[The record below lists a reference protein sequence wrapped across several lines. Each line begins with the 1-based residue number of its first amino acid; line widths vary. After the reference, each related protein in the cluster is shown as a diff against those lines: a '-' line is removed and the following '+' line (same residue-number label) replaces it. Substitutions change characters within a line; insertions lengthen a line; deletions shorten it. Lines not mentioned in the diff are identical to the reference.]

1 MAGPRFDVLSRGL
14 TTLTYRGSHCMNS
27 RLPDYLPRLRRV
39 CCVSKIL
46 GGLRH
51 AHTATSPLGNPNDVV
66 LPEGIYTEIET
77 NTHHGCFLFF
87 QMFPYFRN
95 TNVGRPFK
103 SNDFHPIPMVDLE
116 TVHGNTVPFLSIFLI
131 DYTHEFRS
139 VQVMTP
145 QPPWIQKEVGGCER
159 GA

>member
-51 AHTATSPLGNPNDVV
+51 KHGDFSTRKPKRRSAARRDLHRDRDQHTPRVFFVFSNVSVFPKYKCRSSFQIERFSSHPN
-66 LPEGIYTEIET
+66 
-77 NTHHGCFLFF
+77 
-87 QMFPYFRN
+87 
-95 TNVGRPFK
+95 GRPRNCTWEHGSILIHL
-103 SNDFHPIPMVDLE
+103 SNRLHSRVPLRP
-116 TVHGNTVPFLSIFLI
+116 GNDSATPL
-131 DYTHEFRS
+131 DTERS
-139 VQVMTP
+139 
-145 QPPWIQKEVGGCER
+145 R
-159 GA
+159 RL

>member
-1 MAGPRFDVLSRGL
+1 M
-14 TTLTYRGSHCMNS
+14 
-27 RLPDYLPRLRRV
+27 
-39 CCVSKIL
+39 CVASLKSS
-46 GGLRH
+46 G
-51 AHTATSPLGNPNDVV
+51 AYDTNTATSPLGNPNDVV

-145 QPPWIQKEVGGCER
+145 QLPWIQKKGPGLCEGG